1 MEEKSEPQFKVV
13 LMGDSGVGKT
23 SIVLQFSEH
32 VFREITRPTVGSGCV
47 NKRIIT
53 QKGPCSLMIW
63 DTAGEERYRSVTS
76 LYSQGAN
83 AFIIVYDVT
92 DESTFESIPDWIETI
107 QQTADDDSLIYII
120 ANKTDIPERTV
131 SDVRAFEW
139 AHQHRYPYFEVSAR
153 TGERVDLVF
162 EDVAEKLVLKQVK
175 QDSII
180 NPIPAETRPTEQ
192 RCC

>member
-1 MEEKSEPQFKVV
+1 MESTDPTFKVV

-47 NKRIIT
+47 NKKVMT
-53 QKGPCSLMIW
+53 QKGLCSLMIW

-92 DESTFESIPDWIETI
+92 DESTFESIPDWIETF
-107 QQTADDDSLIYII
+107 QQTADDDSLVYII
-120 ANKTDIPERTV
+120 ANKIDITNRAV

-139 AHQHRYPYFEVSAR
+139 ARQHNYPYFEVSAR
-153 TGERVDLVF
+153 TGENVDLVF
-162 EDVAEKLVLKQVK
+162 DDVAEKVMNNQVK
-175 QDSII
+175 QDSVV
-180 NPIPAETRPTEQ
+180 NPILAESKSNEQ
-192 RCC
+192 QCC